1 MSLSLKKYKFED
13 LKSKEKGS
21 FVSGPFGSNISSKF
35 FKDFG
40 VPVIRGNNLTKGEE
54 QYKDKD
60 YVYISTKKANELKNC
75 IAIKDDIIFTS
86 AGTLGQIG
94 ILPKNLKFDKYI
106 ISNKQIRFRCN
117 TNIVIPLFLYFYLIN
132 PKMRDLIESQ
142 NKGSSIPLLT
152 LGSLK
157 WLPIYLPSLKTQKK
171 IINILSTYFDLI
183 KNNQTLIKLLE
194 EYIKITYLEWF
205 LHFNINGK
213 KLNIDKNTNLPFK
226 WKRDFIGSYL
236 KFHGGYSFKSKD
248 YEKDQKYKI
257 VTIKNVQDGN
267 FSQKNFE
274 SISVEPENINPNQRL
289 YSGDYVMSL
298 TGNVGRVCLVYGN
311 NYLLNQ
317 RVVKIESNKSIDY
330 SFFYAFFR
338 NKNTLTML
346 ENISYGTAQQNLS
359 TINIEKI
366 KIPIPNDDV
375 REKFNNK
382 IKPIVDQII
391 NLNLQNMLLVEAKD
405 ILLPRLVEGIISS
418 EKMDSII

>member
-1 MSLSLKKYKFED
+1 MSFQ
-13 LKSKEKGS
+13 
-21 FVSGPFGSNISSKF
+21 FSNVLEYLY
-35 FKDFG
+35 D
-40 VPVIRGNNLTKGEE
+40 NLGHM
-54 QYKDKD
+54 
-60 YVYISTKKANELKNC
+60 
-75 IAIKDDIIFTS
+75 F
-86 AGTLGQIG
+86 
-94 ILPKNLKFDKYI
+94 
-106 ISNKQIRFRCN
+106 
-117 TNIVIPLFLYFYLIN
+117 
-132 PKMRDLIESQ
+132 
-142 NKGSSIPLLT
+142 
-152 LGSLK
+152 
-157 WLPIYLPSLKTQKK
+157 
-171 IINILSTYFDLI
+171 
-183 KNNQTLIKLLE
+183 
-194 EYIKITYLEWF
+194 
-205 LHFNINGK
+205 
-213 KLNIDKNTNLPFK
+213 
-226 WKRDFIGSYL
+226 
-236 KFHGGYSFKSKD
+236 
-248 YEKDQKYKI
+248 EKDQKYKI

-289 YSGDYVMSL
+289 YGGDYIMSL